1 MMQIIFTI
9 ACLWLAEVCLRNT
22 IKGDDFRVIT
32 FLYGILCLYGG
43 IQSFKAIG
51 YETWKEKRRKQTI
64 ARGEKYPGL
73 IIKNDRV
80 QESGFR
86 GHTVIRYKL
95 TIKYRDTTYQMERA
109 DWNPALV
116 LENPYCDV
124 YEYEGQIVVTNF
136 GVRKEYIKES
146 KQILDYAK
154 AKAAARDGGYEQKEE
169 NERKLQEKIKK
180 LNYHYCRP
188 YGGVE
193 RYKHTIQLYNWSKF
207 IIGLV
212 VFLIIGAFVF
222 IQFGL
227 GNDEK
232 LGLHDYVI
240 FFIIAF
246 LVIFAAWLFS
256 RVMWYIMQYYGNTKC
271 MFYQDHMC
279 RKRYGKPDEIISY
292 EDVSACI
299 PRRKIKIRNGG
310 IIYPYE
316 GGEICVYGDSVT
328 PEFYVFMHE
337 KCGIP
342 QLLIGETE
350 EKIIQNTRGGLGIFI
365 WILSWCVFFRM
376 ISHKSGKYSGLWL
389 FF

>member
-1 MMQIIFTI
+1 M
-9 ACLWLAEVCLRNT
+9 
-22 IKGDDFRVIT
+22 
-32 FLYGILCLYGG
+32 
-43 IQSFKAIG
+43 
-51 YETWKEKRRKQTI
+51 
-64 ARGEKYPGL
+64 
-73 IIKNDRV
+73 
-80 QESGFR
+80 
-86 GHTVIRYKL
+86 
-95 TIKYRDTTYQMERA
+95 
-109 DWNPALV
+109 
-116 LENPYCDV
+116 
-124 YEYEGQIVVTNF
+124 
-136 GVRKEYIKES
+136 
-146 KQILDYAK
+146 DYAK

-389 FF
+389 IF